1 MNNLNAGVQNVINN
15 IQQRRTEGRN
25 IRAML
30 LAYPDLPVEQLLASG
45 IITQEEYDTYRK
57 GYPLKRKKETNNND
71 NN

>member
-57 GYPLKRKKETNNND
+57 GYPLKRKKKD
-71 NN
+71 NNE